1 MNYIARGYVSLS
13 EEHHRRENVR
23 ASFPFRERAIF
34 STLSL
39 FLSLLFFGFFLSSP
53 VFFLF
58 SSCSSRVLMF
68 TRGVRRANHSCQWS
82 LPRARSLRS
91 RILHVGMALV
101 GPAIIIEHLSD
112 PVSLLLVLLLFFADF
127 LLIFLGR
134 SSMRKTASSQI
145 VNGVA
150 ARRPKAGDFSCFLRP
165 FRLATWWP
173 PTTNNFG

>member
-1 MNYIARGYVSLS
+1 MCLCLRNTTGARASALLSLS
-13 EEHHRRENVR
+13 
-23 ASFPFRERAIF
+23 ASARFFPP
-34 STLSL
+34 SLSL
-39 FLSLLFFGFFLSSP
+39 SFSSFLRFFSSLPRF
-53 VFFLF
+53 FFLF
-58 SSCSSRVLMF
+58 SSRSSRVLMF

-91 RILHVGMALV
+91 RILHVGVALV

-112 PVSLLLVLLLFFADF
+112 PVSLLLALLLFFADF

-165 FRLATWWP
+165 FRLATRWP
-173 PTTNNFG
+173 PTTNNLG